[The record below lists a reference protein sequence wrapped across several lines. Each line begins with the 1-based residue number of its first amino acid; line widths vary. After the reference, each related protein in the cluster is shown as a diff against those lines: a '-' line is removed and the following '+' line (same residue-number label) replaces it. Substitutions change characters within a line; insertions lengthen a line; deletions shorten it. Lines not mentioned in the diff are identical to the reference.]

1 MVKRFIKPETIIY
14 DINPGKSLLVAA
26 SNGAEMDY
34 NEHGNLST
42 DTGDA
47 DGAEGEYSRNSNGGN
62 IWDNAW

>member
-42 DTGDA
+42 DTGD
-47 DGAEGEYSRNSNGGN
+47 GC
-62 IWDNAW
+62 